1 MGPIFW
7 NETMTAPR
15 RARFFIA
22 RVAYGLL
29 LLLVAATT
37 WLVVQGTHSLRG
49 LGDAARF
56 RETLLAILGPFQLA
70 LALFIPAV
78 VTAGAI
84 SQEKDRRTLEL
95 LLLTRLTSGE
105 LVLGRL
111 SSSLVGLLATMAAGL
126 PLFACLPL
134 LGGVSVEQVA
144 RVTLVTVATIIVSG
158 SVGAVV
164 AFWRETTFQTL
175 ALVTLILV
183 AWLAAGEVVAA
194 GAPGKIWAATISPGR
209 ALLVAMVDPAIDAG
223 LPIVGGPLAGFCL
236 FSLVLTLITNGVAIA
251 RVRAWNTTREPWRR
265 QAASAER
272 ESVIVREDAAP
283 LAPERAKTNHEPRRV
298 WDWPVLWREMATWAF
313 GRKLVIVRALYLAA
327 FAVAVWGSAAP
338 GNAAVSFVALAVL
351 SLALINA
358 LGVTSIT
365 MERDLGALD
374 LLLVTDLTPREV
386 VFGKLAG
393 ALYNTKEMV
402 LAPVALCVWLWW
414 KRSLSAE
421 NASYVIG
428 TLLALDVFAA
438 VLGLHCGM
446 LYERGRTAIAVSLGT
461 LFFLMVGVGLCIA
474 ILVAFA
480 DPFGNAFSAQ
490 LAPFLAFMLGGA
502 IGLWRALAN
511 HRPSA
516 ALGLAAIILP
526 LATFWA
532 ITSYFLR
539 YTQGVALVVTAAYG
553 FATIAMLL
561 PAVADLDSTIGRNR
575 EG

>member
-1 MGPIFW
+1 MGPIFYS
-7 NETMTAPR
+7 EMTTAPR

-22 RVAYGLL
+22 RTAYGLL
-29 LLLVAATT
+29 LLLVMATT

-56 RETLLAILGPFQLA
+56 GETLLAILAPFQLA
-70 LALFIPAV
+70 LAIFIPAFA
-78 VTAGAI
+78 TAGAI
-84 SQEKDRRTLEL
+84 NQEKDRRTLPL

-111 SSSLVGLLATMAAGL
+111 SASLAGLLATMAAGL
-126 PLFACLPL
+126 PVFACLPL
-134 LGGVSVEQVA
+134 LGGVSMEQVA
-144 RVTLVTVATIIVSG
+144 RVTLVTVATAIVSG
-158 SVGAVV
+158 SIGALV

-183 AWLAAGEVVAA
+183 AWLAVGEFVAA
-194 GAPGKIWAATISPGR
+194 GNLGNMWAAAISPAR
-209 ALLVAMVDPAIDAG
+209 ALLVAMVDPPIEAR
-223 LPIVGGPLAGFCL
+223 LPIVGGPLAGFLL
-236 FSLVLTLITNGVAIA
+236 FSLATTLAINTIAIA
-251 RVRAWNTTREPWRR
+251 RVRKWNTTAEPWRR
-265 QAASAER
+265 QSSAAQR
-272 ESVIVREDAAP
+272 ESVLKPEAAQV
-283 LAPERAKTNHEPRRV
+283 APQPVASTRAPRPV
-298 WDWPVLWREMATWAF
+298 WDWPVLWREVATWAF
-313 GRKLVIVRALYLAA
+313 GRKMVIVRAVYLAA
-327 FAVAVWGSAAP
+327 FGAAVWGTIAAP
-338 GNAAVSFVALAVL
+338 NAAIPFVALAVP
-351 SLALINA
+351 SLALVNA
-358 LGVTSIT
+358 LSVTSIT

-393 ALYNTKEMV
+393 ALYNTKEMI
-402 LAPVALCVWLWW
+402 LLPVALCGWLWW
-414 KRSLSAE
+414 TRQLTAE
-421 NASYVIG
+421 NAGYVIG

-446 LYERGRTAIAVSLGT
+446 LYERSRTAITVSLGT
-461 LFFLMVGVGLCIA
+461 LFFLLVGVGLCIA

-480 DPFGNAFSAQ
+480 DPFGNAFTAQ

-502 IGLWRALAN
+502 IGLWRALSS

-516 ALGLAAIILP
+516 ALGLAAILLP

-539 YTQGVALVVTAAYG
+539 YTQGVALVVTAAYS